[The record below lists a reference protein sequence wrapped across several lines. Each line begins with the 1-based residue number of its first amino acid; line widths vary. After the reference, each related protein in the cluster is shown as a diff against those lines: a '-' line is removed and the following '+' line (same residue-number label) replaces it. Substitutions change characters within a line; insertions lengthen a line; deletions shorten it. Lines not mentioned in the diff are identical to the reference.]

1 MVKEERENKR
11 KQRLEQV
18 NLERQKQA
26 EEIDRKL
33 SLKNERT
40 MN

>member
-26 EEIDRKL
+26 EEIDKKL
-33 SLKNERT
+33 SLKNER
-40 MN
+40 MMS

>member
-33 SLKNERT
+33 QLKNERT

>member
-1 MVKEERENKR
+1 MVKEDRENKR

-33 SLKNERT
+33 QLKNERT